1 MSDIKIKNTEY
12 LVLNPK
18 YIEALTEDEWELDY
32 DESEC
37 ENIDE
42 YLEKQERCKTIK
54 KIITRLC
61 GKPTPLGVGVSENK
75 K

>member
-54 KIITRLC
+54 KIIT
-61 GKPTPLGVGVSENK
+61 
-75 K
+75 